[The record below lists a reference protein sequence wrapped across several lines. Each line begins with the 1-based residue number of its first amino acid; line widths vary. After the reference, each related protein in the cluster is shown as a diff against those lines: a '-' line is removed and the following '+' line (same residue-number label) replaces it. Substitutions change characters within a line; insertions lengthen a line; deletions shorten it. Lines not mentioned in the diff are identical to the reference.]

1 MELVVSEDPDGRGV
15 SWARN
20 QGLARARG
28 DYVFF
33 VDADDT
39 VREGFFAQPLAVMEA
54 SHADYCIFGSSDA
67 PLKRDYNLDGNAAI
81 RAAFLPA
88 YIGYSWRDV
97 ARRLCG
103 GSLWKNREPGSVWRH
118 CFRRD
123 FLERWNIRFN
133 ERLFLYEDAPFLCE
147 CALRAE
153 TVRCLPDVL
162 YDYTPGAAG
171 LIRSLP
177 GTAKH
182 WAYKR
187 EICRER
193 ERLNRLAG
201 GTIRRY
207 YAASQFLGRLE
218 FLRHLGSGRAAL

>member
-1 MELVVSEDPDGRGV
+1 MELIVSADPEGRGV

-20 QGLARARG
+20 RGLERARG
-28 DYVFF
+28 DFVFF
-33 VDADDT
+33 ADADDT
-39 VREGFFAQPLAVMEA
+39 VREGFFAQPLARME
-54 SHADYCIFGSSDA
+54 SSQADFCLFSSSDA
-67 PLKRDYNLDGNAAI
+67 SLRRDYNLDGNAAI
-81 RAAFLPA
+81 RAALLPA

-97 ARRLCG
+97 ARWLCG
-103 GSLWKNREPGSVWRH
+103 RSLFQSREPGYVWRL

-123 FLERWNIRFN
+123 FLERWRIRFN
-133 ERLFLYEDAPFLCE
+133 EKLFLYEDAPFVCE
-147 CALRAE
+147 CILRAE
-153 TVRCLPDVL
+153 KVRSLPDVL

-171 LIRSLP
+171 LSRSLM

-187 EICRER
+187 EIRRER